1 MANHSIDA
9 AKTKQKMNKQT
20 NIRKKKIFVSVSKS
34 HDDVGYLLDH
44 SVLSSPQRPRLR
56 CTLPF
61 LWPTMYGCCSMYQ
74 ACYVVLFFFQSC
86 TFGTQLFSMM
96 MTLHL
101 PFFPSQVH
109 SDLKLRIPFGSCIVK
124 PRHNMVYFVLGVD
137 MICRCVEYVWFNF
150 QVMEVTEKIM
160 WFSFFSEIRHSCP
173 IHVL

>member
-1 MANHSIDA
+1 MLHHSYG
-9 AKTKQKMNKQT
+9 QCFYWCSNKQT
-20 NIRKKKIFVSVSKS
+20 NKQWTNNQTNKHTKRRIFVSVSKS

-44 SVLSSPQRPRLR
+44 SVSSSPQRPRLR

-74 ACYVVLFFFQSC
+74 AWYVVLFFFQSC

-109 SDLKLRIPFGSCIVK
+109 SDLKLRIPFGNCIVK
-124 PRHNMVYFVLGVD
+124 PRHIFYLIWSVGVWNMCD
-137 MICRCVEYVWFNF
+137 SIFN
-150 QVMEVTEKIM
+150 
-160 WFSFFSEIRHSCP
+160 
-173 IHVL
+173 